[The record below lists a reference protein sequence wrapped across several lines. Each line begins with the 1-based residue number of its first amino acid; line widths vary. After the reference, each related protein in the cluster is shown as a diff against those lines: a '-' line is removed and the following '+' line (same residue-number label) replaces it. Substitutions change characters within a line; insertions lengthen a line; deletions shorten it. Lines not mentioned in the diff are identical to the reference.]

1 MPAAMIARR
10 PFPDRLA
17 FLFALALAAAAP
29 AVASA
34 LPVQASPAPRVTEWE
49 VTAAP
54 AYDALCL
61 IGVLGGD
68 PFYVRFFEE
77 AYRHFDARFTPAERE
92 AFRAVKRILKDEA
105 AGIVS
110 ARLGLVF
117 SAAEAGGLGAA
128 PPRARGAIAWLLRVA
143 RDPARARAA
152 LERTPYWSEEGWA
165 TYERARPHL
174 IRALQ
179 ALGRAGF
186 EGFWERR
193 ARPRIEPRIAELAP
207 FLRAHDVVPAV
218 EARLGKALPSRRIT
232 VHVLAFARPHGIRIV
247 GTRFLADVTFP
258 SDVMVRNAIHEM
270 MHPPYDASRPE
281 IAQAVAALGAD
292 PLIRARVEHHDP
304 SFGYNT
310 VEGYVEE
317 DVVEAMEAVI
327 AEQLGVGRPDQAG
340 YWREHDGGMH
350 VLAAALYVELRRAE
364 GTAGGPVVVPAFL
377 VDAVRR
383 GDLTGERLARTVEAF
398 LGPGALAGAA
408 PTAGR

>member
-1 MPAAMIARR
+1 MNPRR
-10 PFPDRLA
+10 PPVL
-17 FLFALALAAAAP
+17 LVFALALAAAAP
-29 AVASA
+29 AVARA
-34 LPVQASPAPRVTEWE
+34 LPAQAAPSPRATEWE
-49 VTAAP
+49 VSAAP

-61 IGVLGGD
+61 VGVLGGD
-68 PFYVRFFEE
+68 PFYVRYFEE
-77 AYRHFDARFTPAERE
+77 TYRRFDARFTAAERD
-92 AFRAVKRILKDEA
+92 AFRAVKRILKDET

-128 PPRARGAIAWLLRVA
+128 PARARGSIAWLLRVA
-143 RDPARARAA
+143 RDPVRARAA
-152 LERTPYWSEEGWA
+152 LARTPYWSEEGWA
-165 TYERARPHL
+165 AYARARPHL
-174 IRALQ
+174 VRALQ

-186 EGFWERR
+186 EDFWERQ
-193 ARPRIEPRIAELAP
+193 ARPRIERRIAELAP

-218 EARLGKALPSRRIT
+218 EARLGKPLPSRRIT

-247 GTRFLADVTFP
+247 GTRFLADVTFA

-281 IAQAVAALGAD
+281 LAQAVAALGAD
-292 PLIRARVEHHDP
+292 PLVRARVEHHDR

-327 AEQLGVGRPDQAG
+327 ADQLGVGRADQAG
-340 YWREHDGGMH
+340 YWRTHDDGMH

-364 GTAGGPVVVPAFL
+364 AAAGGPVVVPAFL

-383 GDLTGERLARTVEAF
+383 GDLTGEQLARTVEAF

-408 PTAGR
+408 APAGR